1 MFNSVKKGQEMSEK
15 PLQDL
20 AKKAVPGNGI
30 QPILGRA
37 DHRLDPKRRFTIP
50 ADWYE
55 RMGRPEQVYAMPS
68 LSRMRCLDV
77 FCPAEFDTRME
88 SFRSTALSDQ
98 AKSRFTS
105 RIGELINCVTVDSQ
119 NRIRIKDSLL
129 AYAGLEEDVVLIGSG
144 FHFEVWSLAER
155 PKIDGSEA
163 DILEQLANE
172 AISFNF

>member
-1 MFNSVKKGQEMSEK
+1 MPQSS
-15 PLQDL
+15 
-20 AKKAVPGNGI
+20 GI

-68 LSRMRCLDV
+68 LSKMRRIDV
-77 FCPAEFDTRME
+77 FCPSEFDKKME
-88 SFRSTALSDQ
+88 SFRNTALSDS
-98 AKSRFTS
+98 AISRFTS
-105 RIGELINCVTVDSQ
+105 RIGELINCVAVDSQ

-129 AYAGLEEDVVLIGSG
+129 AYAGLSDENVVLIGAG
-144 FHFEVWSLAER
+144 FHFEIWSLENR

-163 DILEQLANE
+163 ELLEQLATE
-172 AISFNF
+172 ATEMNF